1 MLAKIFSLG
10 RIVYEIIYKVV
21 NEVIVAIW
29 K

>member
-10 RIVYEIIYKVV
+10 RIVYEIIDKVV